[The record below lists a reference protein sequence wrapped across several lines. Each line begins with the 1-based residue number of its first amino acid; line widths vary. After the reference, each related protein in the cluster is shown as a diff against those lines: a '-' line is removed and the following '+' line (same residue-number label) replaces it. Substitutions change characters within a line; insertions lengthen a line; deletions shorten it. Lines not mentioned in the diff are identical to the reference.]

1 VKPKRKTSKEFAEEI
16 ESQRVKKNIPLK
28 SLFQSAAIS
37 GKTWYGWKSGKE
49 ASREQRGR
57 VKRAI
62 KALPT
67 LARTLGPG
75 RPKGGGK

>member
-16 ESQRVKKNIPLK
+16 ESQRVKKNQPLE
-28 SLFQSAAIS
+28 SLFEKAAIS
-37 GKTWYGWKSGKE
+37 GKTWYGWKTGKE
-49 ASREQRGR
+49 ASKEQRGR
-57 VKRAI
+57 VKRAV

-67 LARTLGPG
+67 LDRKLGPG